1 MAKVKGNLAYVE
13 ASPDGTNWT
22 EVLGINKITPKH
34 TGTNV
39 DITTFCQSVVP
50 LYKDRGTTQLDW
62 GLNLAGFWDEA
73 DPGQA
78 LIIAGLRQMADAL
91 HETVSTMARTTCPE
105 KWSSTPQPQ
114 HLDLATYVDAAFD
127 MDGAGNATFG
137 P

>member
-1 MAKVKGNLAYVE
+1 MWKPA
-13 ASPDGTNWT
+13 PDGTNWT

-62 GLNLAGFWDEA
+62 GLNLAGFWDED

-78 LIIAGLRQMADAL
+78 LIIAGLRSMATLYMKLFYDGT
-91 HETVSTMARTTCPE
+91 HYVSGRMVVNSAAP
-105 KWSSTPQPQ
+105 TPG
-114 HLDLATYVDAAFD
+114 LGTYVDAAFD